1 VHVFPSELTGIVELR
16 GKGETLRVE
25 NVLYLIVRLKQ
36 ICDFCPV
43 SGRSAKFEV
52 LVAGI
57 WFACRLGYA
66 PVLI

>member
-1 VHVFPSELTGIVELR
+1 MHVFPSELTGIVELR
-16 GKGETLRVE
+16 GKGETLRVD

-36 ICDFCPV
+36 ICNFCPV

-52 LVAGI
+52 LFAGT

-66 PVLI
+66 PILI